1 MPSSGDTVQLYV
13 NAEIPPPDGI
23 ATLDVHIDGFSESWF
38 VDEAEMN
45 ADNATAEGEA
55 LSADNGSIS
64 RDRSASFSTRSNIT
78 LGLKWRGNRR
88 IT

>member
-38 VDEAEMN
+38 VDEAE
-45 ADNATAEGEA
+45 TTVGGKSCIECC
-55 LSADNGSIS
+55 
-64 RDRSASFSTRSNIT
+64 F
-78 LGLKWRGNRR
+78 
-88 IT
+88 